1 MLCVGNHSDP
11 LANLLGYVKAGGR
24 FERRREGNKWRG
36 GSRGEVREGGGRE
49 EGGG

>member
-24 FERRREGNKWRG
+24 FGRRREDLRVTSG
-36 GSRGEVREGGGRE
+36 GGEVGEEGGGR
-49 EGGG
+49 